1 MRSFYLQYIKNN
13 RLHQLIAVNV
23 IVFLLVNILDLF
35 SLWVSDHG
43 TGLVHWLAGP
53 SRIGTLVLKPWTL
66 LTHMFTHENFG
77 HLFFNLLVLYFMGS
91 FFVQI
96 QGAKKLTWLYI
107 LAGLCGYLFFVLV
120 FGLMGSSQQHAV
132 IGASAATMG
141 IVVATAVMRPLQPIH
156 LFGVVRIELRWMAAI
171 MVFMDLMSIKE
182 GVNSGGHVG
191 HLGGA
196 LFGLYYGYALNKGTS
211 FIWEGWLKNWKW
223 KAPMKVKHAQGRP
236 KSDEQFN
243 AERNQRNKKTDAI
256 LDKIARSGYESL
268 NKEEKEF
275 LFNQAQK

>member
-23 IVFLLVNILDLF
+23 IVFLLVNLLDLF
-35 SLWVSDHG
+35 SNWSLGHG
-43 TGLVHWLAGP
+43 GGVVHWLAGP
-53 SRIGTLVLKPWTL
+53 ARLGVLILKPWTV
-66 LTHMFTHENFG
+66 LTHMFTHENLG
-77 HLFFNLLVLYFMGS
+77 HLFFNMLVLYFMGS
-91 FFVQI
+91 FFTQI
-96 QGAKKLTWLYI
+96 QGAKKLTWLYL
-107 LAGLCGYLFFVLV
+107 LAGLSGYLFFMLV
-120 FGLMGSSQQHAV
+120 FGLTGDGQPHAV
-132 IGASAATMG
+132 IGASAAAMG
-141 IVVATAVMRPLQPIH
+141 IVVATAVLRPLQPIH
-156 LFGVVRIELRWMAAI
+156 LFGVVRMELRWMAAI

-196 LFGLYYGYALNKGTS
+196 LFGLYYGYTLSKGTT
-211 FIWEGWLKNWKW
+211 FPWEAWLKNWTSKSR
-223 KAPMKVKHAQGRP
+223 MKVKHTQGRS

-243 AERNQRNKKTDAI
+243 TERNQRNKKTDAI

-268 NKEEKEF
+268 SKEEKEF